1 MIRLQKFLA
10 EAGVCSRRRGEAYIR
25 EGRVKVNGR
34 VVSQMGVKIDPDKDV
49 VEVSGRVVASAVPDI
64 YIMLNK
70 PEGYISSCRHAKR
83 KIVLDLI
90 DIPHRIYPVGR
101 LDMDST
107 GLLLLTNN
115 GRLHYHLTHPSFDHE
130 KEYIVKTKT
139 PISDTDLDMLSKG
152 VKLDGKPTRPALTI
166 RQGSHEFRIVLQE
179 GRNRQIRRMGEAVGN
194 EVVHLHRIRMA
205 TLQLG
210 NLPAGQ
216 WRYLSETEIEELKQ
230 FCGL

>member
-1 MIRLQKFLA
+1 MIRLQKFLS
-10 EAGVCSRRRGEAYIR
+10 EAGVCSRRKGEAYIR

-83 KIVLDLI
+83 KIVLDLV
-90 DIPHRIYPVGR
+90 DVPYRIYPVGR
-101 LDMDST
+101 LDKDST
-107 GLLLLTNN
+107 GLLLLTND

-130 KEYIVKTKT
+130 KEYIVRTKT
-139 PISDTDLDMLSKG
+139 PISDADLDMLSKG
-152 VKLDGKPTRPALTI
+152 VKLDGKPTRPAVI
-166 RQGSHEFRIVLQE
+166 NRQGSHEFRIVLQE
-179 GRNRQIRRMGEAVGN
+179 GRNRQIRRMVEAAGN

-205 TLQLG
+205 TLPLG
-210 NLPAGQ
+210 NLAPGS
-216 WRYLSETEIEELKQ
+216 WRYLTDTEIEELKR
-230 FCGL
+230 FCGI